1 MRQRNSPPVA
11 DRNARQDLR
20 VHAPL
25 PSVSDAD
32 PASHGTFSGL
42 ITLATPLILGM
53 GATALMQFTDRW
65 FLSQLGAA
73 ALAASFPAG
82 VTAYCGQCLFS
93 TAAAFTSTFAAQ
105 HFGAGESPQCGGWVW
120 PALWFGLFGG
130 VLMLAATPCLTALFS
145 LMHPQ
150 PEVLHATASLCAWW
164 LSCTLPASMLAAVGG
179 FYAGTGRTAMV
190 LAFNGCLLLLNA
202 GLNALLIFGGLGLPA
217 LGAVGAGIGTFTAT
231 SLMALVA
238 MACFLTRANRERFG
252 TWAVPRWDA
261 GRLWHFLS
269 FAAPQ
274 GIRSLLEIGA
284 WTFFTFAVGRLGT
297 EALAA
302 NNIVINWNL
311 LTFIPMVGL
320 SQAIGVA
327 VGQAIGG
334 GRPERAVSATGKG
347 VLLELGYAVIVG
359 AALLLLRDQLILP
372 FIHIEPAGEQA
383 LSAQRILVTSRH
395 LLVVAALWG
404 IGDALNLAYTGAL
417 NGAGDTR
424 WPMCASLIGATTL
437 LILPMVLVLS
447 CDPAWW
453 LACGIEPVVA
463 AWLVTLL
470 FVTVTGLA
478 MALRFYFGGWRR
490 ASLRAGS
497 LP

>member
-1 MRQRNSPPVA
+1 
-11 DRNARQDLR
+11 
-20 VHAPL
+20 VHAP
-25 PSVSDAD
+25 PPGASHAD

-42 ITLATPLILGM
+42 ITLAMPLILGM
-53 GATALMQFTDRW
+53 SATALMQFTDRW
-65 FLSQLGAA
+65 FLSQLGAT
-73 ALAASFPAG
+73 ALASSFPAG

-105 HFGAGESPQCGGWVW
+105 HLGAGELRRCGGWVW

-130 VLMLAATPCLTALFS
+130 ALMLAATPFLTSLFS
-145 LMHPQ
+145 LMNPQ
-150 PEVLHATASLCAWW
+150 PEVLRSTAGLCAWW
-164 LSCTLPASMLAAVGG
+164 LSCTLPASMLSAVGG

-217 LGAVGAGIGTFTAT
+217 LGVMGAGIGTFTAT

-238 MACFLTRANRERFG
+238 MACFLTPYNRSRYGSF
-252 TWAVPRWDA
+252 AAPRWNPA
-261 GRLWHFLS
+261 RLWRFLS

-274 GIRSLLEIGA
+274 GIRALLEIGA

-372 FIHIEPAGEQA
+372 FIHPDPSGDQVAA
-383 LSAQRILVTSRH
+383 AHRILVTSRH

-404 IGDALNLAYTGAL
+404 LGDALNLAYTGAL

-437 LILPMVLVLS
+437 LILPMAMVLS

-453 LACGIEPVVA
+453 DARGIEPVVA

-478 MALRFYFGGWRR
+478 MALRFYFASWRR
-490 ASLRAGS
+490 ATLRSETAG
-497 LP
+497 

>member
-1 MRQRNSPPVA
+1 
-11 DRNARQDLR
+11 
-20 VHAPL
+20 VHAP
-25 PSVSDAD
+25 PPGVSSAE
-32 PASHGTFSGL
+32 PANRGTFGGL
-42 ITLATPLILGM
+42 ITLALPLILGM
-53 GATALMQFTDRW
+53 SATALMQFTDRW
-65 FLSQLGAA
+65 FLSQLGAT

-93 TAAAFTSTFAAQ
+93 TAAAFTSTYAAQ
-105 HFGAGESPQCGGWVW
+105 HFGAGESRRCGGWVW

-130 VLMLAATPCLTALFS
+130 ALMLVATPFLTALFT

-190 LAFNGCLLLLNA
+190 LAFNGCLLLVNA
-202 GLNALLIFGGLGLPA
+202 GFNLLLIFGGLGLPA
-217 LGAVGAGIGTFTAT
+217 LGAVGAGIGTFAAT

-238 MACFLTRANRERFG
+238 MACFLTRANRDRFG
-252 TWAVPRWDA
+252 TFAAPRWNHVK
-261 GRLWHFLS
+261 LWRFLS

-274 GIRSLLEIGA
+274 GIRALLEIGA
-284 WTFFTFAVGRLGT
+284 WTFFTYAVGRLGT

-327 VGQAIGG
+327 VGQAIGA
-334 GRPERAVSATGKG
+334 GRPEQAVSATGKG
-347 VLLELGYAVIVG
+347 VLLELGYALIVG
-359 AALLLLRDQLILP
+359 AALLLLRDLLIRP
-372 FIHIEPAGEQA
+372 FIHLDPSADQEA
-383 LSAQRILVTSRH
+383 SAQRILVTSRH

-404 IGDALNLAYTGAL
+404 LGDALNLAYTGAL

-424 WPMCASLIGATTL
+424 WPMCAALIGATTL
-437 LILPMVLVLS
+437 LILPMVVVLS

-453 LACGIEPVVA
+453 IARGIEPVVA

-478 MALRFYFGGWRR
+478 MALRFYFGSWRR
-490 ASLRAGS
+490 AMVRSTPAG
-497 LP
+497 

>member
-1 MRQRNSPPVA
+1 VER
-11 DRNARQDLR
+11 DHRQDIR
-20 VHAPL
+20 VHAP
-25 PSVSDAD
+25 PPGVGNAE
-32 PASHGTFSGL
+32 PASHGTFGGL
-42 ITLATPLILGM
+42 ISLALPLILGM
-53 GATALMQFTDRW
+53 SATALMQFTDRW
-65 FLSQLGAA
+65 FLSQLGAS

-82 VTAYCGQCLFS
+82 ITAYCGQCLFS

-105 HFGAGESPQCGGWVW
+105 HLGAGEPRQCGGWVW

-130 VLMLAATPCLTALFS
+130 ALMLAATPFLTALFT
-145 LMHPQ
+145 LMRPQ
-150 PEVLHATASLCAWW
+150 PEVLHATAGLCAWW
-164 LSCTLPASMLAAVGG
+164 LSCTLPASVLSAIGG

-190 LAFNGCLLLLNA
+190 LVFNGCLLLLNA

-217 LGAVGAGIGTFTAT
+217 LGTLGAGIGTFAAT
-231 SLMALVA
+231 TLMALVA
-238 MACFLTRANRERFG
+238 LACFLMPANRGRFG
-252 TWAVPRWDA
+252 TFAAPRWHA

-274 GIRSLLEIGA
+274 GIRALLEIGA

-327 VGQAIGG
+327 VGQAIGAG
-334 GRPERAVSATGKG
+334 APERAVSATGKG
-347 VLLELGYAVIVG
+347 VLLELGYAVVIG

-372 FIHIEPAGEQA
+372 FLHPDPAGDA
-383 LSAQRILVTSRH
+383 GDSARRILVTSRH

-404 IGDALNLAYTGAL
+404 LGEALNLAYTGAL

-424 WPMCASLIGATTL
+424 WPMCAALIGATTL

-447 CDPAWW
+447 CPPDWW
-453 LACGIEPVVA
+453 LAHGVEPVVA

-470 FVTVTGLA
+470 FVTVTGSA
-478 MALRFYFGGWRR
+478 MALRFYFGSWRR
-490 ASLRAGS
+490 SSVRRMPAG
-497 LP
+497 

>member
-1 MRQRNSPPVA
+1 MPAPP
-11 DRNARQDLR
+11 
-20 VHAPL
+20 
-25 PSVSDAD
+25 SGVSDVG
-32 PASHGTFSGL
+32 PAGHGTFGGL
-42 ITLATPLILGM
+42 ITLALPLILGM
-53 GATALMQFTDRW
+53 SATALMQFTDRW
-65 FLSQLGAA
+65 FLSQLGPA

-93 TAAAFTSTFAAQ
+93 TAAAFTATFAAQ
-105 HFGAGESPQCGGWVW
+105 HLGAGEARRCGGWVW
-120 PALWFGLFGG
+120 PALWFGLCGG
-130 VLMLAATPCLTALFS
+130 ALMLAATPFLSALFS
-145 LMHPQ
+145 LMNPQ

-164 LSCTLPASMLAAVGG
+164 LSCTAPACVLAAVGG

-190 LAFNGCLLLLNA
+190 LALNGCLLLLNA

-217 LGAVGAGIGTFTAT
+217 LGAMGAGIGTFTAT
-231 SLMALVA
+231 SAMALVA
-238 MACFLTRANRERFG
+238 LACFLSRANRDRFG
-252 TWAVPRWDA
+252 TAAAPRWQPA
-261 GRLWHFLS
+261 QLWHFLS

-274 GIRSLLEIGA
+274 GIRALLEIGA

-302 NNIVINWNL
+302 NNIVINWNM

-327 VGQAIGG
+327 VGQAIGAG
-334 GRPERAVSATGKG
+334 LPARAVQATGKG
-347 VLLELGYAVIVG
+347 VLLELGYALLVG
-359 AALLLLRDQLILP
+359 AALLLLRDLLILP
-372 FIHIEPAGEQA
+372 FLHHEGTDAAQA
-383 LSAQRILVTSRH
+383 SAQRILVTSRH

-424 WPMCASLIGATTL
+424 WPMCAALIGGTTL
-437 LILPMVLVLS
+437 LIIPLVLVLS
-447 CDPAWW
+447 SDAAWW
-453 LACGIEPVVA
+453 IARGIEPVVA

-478 MALRFYFGGWRR
+478 MALRFYHGSWRR
-490 ASLRAGS
+490 AGVRSAPAR
-497 LP
+497 